1 MARRSDH
8 SRDELRQLALDAAQ
22 FIIEAQGLS
31 ALSARK
37 VAGRIGYTVGTLYRV
52 FAHLDDLITQVN
64 TRTLAELNATLDR
77 AAANCRDPEGGVRA
91 VTHAYIDFAIRD
103 TPRWSAL
110 YEHGIEAD
118 IRLPDDYRQQI
129 ASMYG
134 RLEGLLKTVAPQ
146 RSPADLAREA
156 RALWGGVQGVC
167 MLALSDKLD
176 IESIESLP
184 ELADHLVTTYVS
196 GLRAGH

>member
-8 SRDELRQLALDAAQ
+8 SREELRQLALDAAQ
-22 FIIEAQGLS
+22 FIIEAQGLG

-52 FAHLDDLITQVN
+52 FEHLDDLIMQVN
-64 TRTLAELNATLDR
+64 ARTLAELNATLDR
-77 AAANCRDPEGGVRA
+77 AAADCRDAEGGVRA
-91 VTHAYIDFAIRD
+91 LTHAYIDFAMRH

-129 ASMYG
+129 AAMYG

-146 RSPADLAREA
+146 RSPADLARAA
-156 RALWGGVQGVC
+156 RALWGGVQGLC

-176 IESIESLP
+176 IDPVESLP
-184 ELADHLVTTYVS
+184 AVADSLVDNYVT
-196 GLRAGH
+196 GLRGAP

>member
-1 MARRSDH
+1 MARRNDH
-8 SRDELRQLALDAAQ
+8 SREQLRQLALHAAQ
-22 FIIEAQGLS
+22 FIIEAQGLR

-52 FAHLDDLITQVN
+52 FDHLDDLIMQVN
-64 TRTLAELNATLDR
+64 ARTLAELNATLDR
-77 AAANCRDPEGGVRA
+77 AAADCHDAEGCLRA
-91 VTHAYIDFAIRD
+91 LTHAYIDFASRH

-110 YEHGIEAD
+110 YEHGIETD

-129 ASMYG
+129 ASMYV
-134 RLEGLLKTVAPQ
+134 RLEGVLKTVAPQ
-146 RSPADLAREA
+146 RSPADLARAA

-176 IESIESLP
+176 IEHIESLP
-184 ELADHLVTTYVS
+184 ELADNLVGGYVA
-196 GLRAGH
+196 GLRMAP

>member
-8 SRDELRQLALDAAQ
+8 SREELRELALDAAQ
-22 FIIEAQGLS
+22 FIIEAQGLG

-52 FAHLDDLITQVN
+52 FANLDDLIMQVN

-77 AAANCRDPEGGVRA
+77 AAVECPDAEGCVRA
-91 VTHAYIDFAIRD
+91 ITHTYIGFAIRH

-129 ASMYG
+129 GAMYG
-134 RLEGLLKTVAPQ
+134 RLEGLLKMLAPQ
-146 RSPADLAREA
+146 RSPADLARAA
-156 RALWGGVQGVC
+156 RALWGGIQGVC
-167 MLALSDKLD
+167 VLALSDKLA
-176 IESIESLP
+176 IEAIESLP
-184 ELADHLVTTYVS
+184 EVADALVDNYLT
-196 GLRAGH
+196 GLRSAP